1 MALTSVFLAEE
12 VLSLPA
18 EQRRVLAKL
27 LLESVADDGRSEDE
41 IRLMLRIRLE
51 DLKSGR
57 DPGMSFE
64 QVFGEKA

>member
-18 EQRRVLAKL
+18 EQRRLLARL
-27 LLESVADDGRSEDE
+27 LQESVADDGRSEEE
-41 IRLMLRIRLE
+41 IRTMLRARLE

-57 DPGMSFE
+57 DPGLSFE

>member
-18 EQRRVLAKL
+18 DQRRVLAKL
-27 LLESVADDGRSEDE
+27 LLESVADDGRSEEE
-41 IRLMLRIRLE
+41 IRLMLRTRLE

-64 QVFGEKA
+64 QVFGGKA

>member
-18 EQRRVLAKL
+18 EQRRLLARL
-27 LLESVADDGRSEDE
+27 SQESVADDGRSEEE
-41 IRLMLRIRLE
+41 IRTMLRTRLE

-57 DPGMSFE
+57 DPGLSFE

>member
-1 MALTSVFLAEE
+1 MALPSVFLAEE

-18 EQRRVLAKL
+18 EQRL
-27 LLESVADDGRSEDE
+27 LLARLLQESVADDGRSEDE
-41 IRLMLRIRLE
+41 IRTMLRARLD

-57 DPGMSFE
+57 DPGLSFE

>member
-27 LLESVADDGRSEDE
+27 LLDSVADDGRSEEE
-41 IRLMLRIRLE
+41 IRTMLSSRLE

-57 DPGMSFE
+57 DPGLSFE

>member
-18 EQRRVLAKL
+18 EQRRLLARL
-27 LLESVADDGRSEDE
+27 LQESVADDGRSEEE
-41 IRLMLRIRLE
+41 IRTMLRTRLE

-57 DPGMSFE
+57 DPGLSFE

>member
-18 EQRRVLAKL
+18 DQRRMLARL
-27 LLESVADDGRSEDE
+27 LLESVADDGRSEEE
-41 IRLMLRIRLE
+41 IRTMLSLRLD

>member
-1 MALTSVFLAEE
+1 MALTSVLLAEE
-12 VLSLPA
+12 VLSVPA
-18 EQRRVLAKL
+18 DPRRVLARL

-41 IRLMLRIRLE
+41 IRLMLRTRRE

-64 QVFGEKA
+64 QVIGGKA

>member
-18 EQRRVLAKL
+18 DQRRVLAQL

-41 IRLMLRIRLE
+41 IRLMLCTRLE
-51 DLKSGR
+51 DLKSGK

-64 QVFGEKA
+64 QVFGAKA